1 MHGQLCSAWIPG
13 RAPSRR
19 RRYRNSRVI
28 IQAVRHRISA
38 GALLLRL
45 ALITALDPATLYA
58 QGGPPMLT
66 DDPDTPGS
74 GNWEINL
81 AYIEERNK
89 LDQIRNFPHV
99 DVNYGLGESIQLKF
113 ETGWVIADLADGGS
127 RSGLDDS
134 LIGLK

>member
-1 MHGQLCSAWIPG
+1 
-13 RAPSRR
+13 
-19 RRYRNSRVI
+19 VI